1 MWRKSEDSKPK
12 SSPGASLYPDPSA
25 QHPGAAAVPSNS
37 SSVPA
42 SINQGIKFKGEISGQ
57 GDLVFD
63 GEFEGSITLAD
74 GTFTVGPN
82 ARVTAEIEAP
92 EIVVRGEVIG
102 SLKARERVHIWS
114 TGKLTGNLDSRG
126 IMIDDGAELHSKV
139 AVPRA
144 ASQVAVPPAAAQ
156 KVPAPQAEA
165 PKAPTREAAASAVP
179 ASEIAAPEVLPLPE
193 AKPSEAPIENDQPP
207 RAEIPPRAKRAA
219 ASTSPPTPKE
229 S

>member
-1 MWRKSEDSKPK
+1 
-12 SSPGASLYPDPSA
+12 
-25 QHPGAAAVPSNS
+25 VPSNS

-139 AVPRA
+139 AVPRT

-156 KVPAPQAEA
+156 KAPAPQAATPRA
-165 PKAPTREAAASAVP
+165 PAPVAARPTAP
-179 ASEIAAPEVLPLPE
+179 ASEIAAPESLPE
-193 AKPSEAPIENDQPP
+193 TKPAASAEALGENDQPS
-207 RAEIPPRAKRAA
+207 RADRWKRAA
-219 ASTSPPTPKE
+219 AGPAPSGSNE

>member
-1 MWRKSEDSKPK
+1 MWRKAEDSKSK
-12 SSPGASLYPDPSA
+12 SSSGASPYPDPSA
-25 QHPGAAAVPSNS
+25 QHPGAAVPSNS

-42 SINQGIKFKGEISGQ
+42 AVNQGIKFKGEISGQ

-144 ASQVAVPPAAAQ
+144 APRAAAQ
-156 KVPAPQAEA
+156 KAPAAQAAA
-165 PKAPTREAAASAVP
+165 PKASAHEAALPAVP
-179 ASEIAAPEVLPLPE
+179 GSEIAAPEVLAE
-193 AKPSEAPIENDQPP
+193 AKPAASPEALSDDQSPI
-207 RAEIPPRAKRAA
+207 AEIPPRAKRVA
-219 ASTSPPTPKE
+219 ASTSPPTSKE
-229 S
+229 SSGT